1 MLILGTP
8 AGLMADC
15 RLGAGG
21 AYRVD
26 PVNEVGDPG
35 EDGWLAGVVAAQRG
49 AEAHNA
55 MHLPL
60 AVRCLAVQWSA
71 GVPLGS
77 QRQV

>member
-1 MLILGTP
+1 
-8 AGLMADC
+8 MADC

-35 EDGWLAGVVAAQRG
+35 EDGWLAGVVAAQGG

-55 MHLPL
+55 MYLPL
-60 AVRCLAVQWSA
+60 AVRLAVQWSA

-77 QRQV
+77 QSRV